1 MNEQT
6 YDRRQKVNPENES
19 VIKDIVGSIRKL
31 VRAVYHDGQKM
42 SRKFGLTGPQS
53 VVLRLLL
60 NKGSMSSAELSR
72 LMYVTPSN
80 MTGIIDR
87 LEKKGFIERKR
98 KENDRRVSMII
109 LTEAGKAMSEN
120 IPDPIE
126 KKFINQLSD
135 LENEHVQLL
144 AMAMNQILN
153 LVDIEDIEETPL
165 EVNTVSAGADQTS
178 LTNSKK
184 LEAKHVKL
192 KETPL

>member
-1 MNEQT
+1 M
-6 YDRRQKVNPENES
+6 NPENEG

-31 VRAVYHDGQKM
+31 VRAVYLDSQKM

-53 VVLRLLL
+53 IVLRLLL
-60 NKGSMSSAELSR
+60 NKGPMSSADLSR

-87 LEKKGFIERKR
+87 LERKGLIERKR
-98 KENDRRVSMII
+98 KERDRRVSMII
-109 LTEAGKAMSEN
+109 LTEAGRAMSAN

-165 EVNTVSAGADQTS
+165 EVNTVSAATDQTS
-178 LTNSKK
+178 LTRSKK